1 MPTKSIFLSG
11 LRTHPEKSPQIK
23 LKCKCASP
31 SWDEI
36 GYANVSSII
45 RPSFP
50 LLHHPPFIL
59 ILFLFIPPHTII
71 HPSFHF
77 SGQMKVILHR
87 PSRQDGLWLDSRSI
101 YFSRDDSTERKF
113 HLVVKNKP
121 AAPWSNRP
129 FSHQNKRTNQKKKK
143 ISPPEGCLLA
153 AGTETWSRRS
163 FFVSSNPQCPNRPSK
178 GNQL

>member
-1 MPTKSIFLSG
+1 MQTKSIFLSG
-11 LRTHPEKSPQIK
+11 LRTLPEKLLGIK
-23 LKCKCASP
+23 SKCKCAGP

-59 ILFLFIPPHTII
+59 IHSPHTII
-71 HPSFHF
+71 HHSFHF

-87 PSRQDGLWLDSRSI
+87 PSRQDGLCRDSRSI

-121 AAPWSNRP
+121 ALIKSPVFP
-129 FSHQNKRTNQKKKK
+129 PKQTNKPKKKKK

-163 FFVSSNPQCPNRPSK
+163 FFVSPNPQCPNRPSK
-178 GNQL
+178 GN